1 MLFSQTSRE
10 LSGDDDMNVK
20 GYRSAFGAKLFV
32 PKGLIFLTGVIILL
46 LIVIALSKGERQP
59 IAFNHQIHIQNNV
72 GCITCHQYYPNYS
85 TAGIPGVE
93 TCTKCHEDVIY
104 LTPDKEKIQK
114 YYKSGEEIPWKLM
127 SSVPAHV
134 YFSHSRHVTFGK
146 VDCAECHGD
155 VASWTRPPLE
165 PEINLD
171 MNMCIQCH
179 QKMQERT
186 KLAEPYNCNRCHR

>member
-1 MLFSQTSRE
+1 
-10 LSGDDDMNVK
+10 MNI
-20 GYRSAFGAKLFV
+20 G
-32 PKGLIFLTGVIILL
+32 GLVGRIALLLVTVGVIAMVVLM
-46 LIVIALSKGERQP
+46 SRDRERTQP
-59 IAFNHQIHIQNNV
+59 IAFNHQIHIQNNI

-104 LTPDKEKIQK
+104 LTSDKEKIQK
-114 YYKSGEEIPWKLM
+114 YYRSGEEIPWKLM

-155 VASWTRPPLE
+155 VASWTKPPSR

-171 MNMCIQCH
+171 MNTCIQCH
-179 QKMQERT
+179 KKLQEKT